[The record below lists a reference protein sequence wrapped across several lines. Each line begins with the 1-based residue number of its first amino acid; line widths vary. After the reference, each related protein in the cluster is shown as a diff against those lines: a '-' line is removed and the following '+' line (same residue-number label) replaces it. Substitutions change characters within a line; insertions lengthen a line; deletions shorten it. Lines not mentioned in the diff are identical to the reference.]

1 MRALL
6 LESSICKKPSAS
18 QSTSTAC
25 YSSRKRISWI
35 AKEPWNTEKEGTLW
49 RQVPLYVRPLHRPTV
64 FHWAINL
71 NQVSLGPLLLP
82 HRLFLRLPEVS
93 SFPHTIFPT
102 SVLKKRRVYI
112 SGGEI
117 LLALLVGPGIT
128 FDSPHVR
135 ECIFRNPIKIF
146 ARKIRNPT
154 NWNPEYSTWNPESY

>member
-1 MRALL
+1 MRAFLL
-6 LESSICKKPSAS
+6 DSSICKKPSAS

-25 YSSRKRISWI
+25 YSSRKRISWIWI

-64 FHWAINL
+64 FHWAIKL

-102 SVLKKRRVYI
+102 SVLKKRREYI
-112 SGGEI
+112 PGGEI

-128 FDSPHVR
+128 FDSRHVR
-135 ECIFRNPIKIF
+135 ECIFRNP
-146 ARKIRNPT
+146 RNFCL
-154 NWNPEYSTWNPESY
+154 

>member
-18 QSTSTAC
+18 QSTSTVC

-35 AKEPWNTEKEGTLW
+35 WSQKSPETLRKREPYEGKFPSMSNHCTDQLF
-49 RQVPLYVRPLHRPTV
+49 Y
-64 FHWAINL
+64 WAINL

-82 HRLFLRLPEVS
+82 HKLFLRLPEVS

-112 SGGEI
+112 PGGEI
-117 LLALLVGPGIT
+117 LLALLFGPGIT
-128 FDSPHVR
+128 FDLPHVR
-135 ECIFRNPIKIF
+135 ECIFLNPRNF
-146 ARKIRNPT
+146 CL
-154 NWNPEYSTWNPESY
+154 

>member
-6 LESSICKKPSAS
+6 LDSFICKKPSAS

-25 YSSRKRISWI
+25 YSSRKRISCIWI

-82 HRLFLRLPEVS
+82 HKLFLRLPEVS

-112 SGGEI
+112 PGGEI
-117 LLALLVGPGIT
+117 LFALLGGPGIT

-135 ECIFRNPIKIF
+135 ECIFRNP
-146 ARKIRNPT
+146 T
-154 NWNPEYSTWNPESY
+154 NFCL